1 MLWLQHLGVI
11 KTRYVEVRIESNTDQ
26 EEVKALLERKSSD
39 VRITTKVEKFVED
52 LTKPRQ
58 ENRRQGTRR
67 G

>member
-11 KTRYVEVRIESNTDQ
+11 KTRYVEVGIESNTDQ